1 MFSNFLNFLFD
12 FTTSIFIFDS
22 SVLKLSTFF
31 FTTLDQFLFLNL
43 LICCFYFY
51 SSLGKLTIIP
61 QNQQNKVEIFYNF
74 VASTA
79 KQQLGYQGQ
88 QFFVFIFVL
97 FLFIMVSNLLGM
109 IPFSFTITSHI
120 FQTFAFGLS
129 VTIGI
134 TIIGFF
140 YHGLNFF
147 SLFLPSGAPKI
158 LAPLLIFIEIVSYV
172 SRAFSLSIRLFA
184 NMMSG
189 HTLLNIMT
197 SFILKMF
204 SKNFLF
210 MLLSFFPF
218 LIISGIILLEMGIAI
233 LQAYVFMV
241 LFCIYLND
249 AYHLSH

>member
-1 MFSNFLNFLFD
+1 MFLNFLNFFVD
-12 FTTSIFIFDS
+12 FFSSIFIIDTN
-22 SVLKLSTFF
+22 VIKLSNFF
-31 FTTLDQFLFLNL
+31 LTTLDQFLILNL
-43 LICCFYFY
+43 LISSVYFY
-51 SSLGKLTIIP
+51 SSLGRITIVP
-61 QNQQNKVEIFYNF
+61 QVQQNKVEIFYNF

-120 FQTFAFGLS
+120 FQTFSLGLA

-134 TIIGFF
+134 TIVGFF
-140 YHGLNFF
+140 YHGLHFF
-147 SLFLPSGAPKI
+147 SLFLPSGAPKL
-158 LAPLLIFIEIVSYV
+158 LAPLLVFIEIVSYV

-204 SKNFLF
+204 SKNFYF
-210 MLLSFFPF
+210 MLLSLFPF
-218 LIISGIILLEMGIAI
+218 LIICGIIVLEMGIAI

>member
-1 MFSNFLNFLFD
+1 MFLSFLID
-12 FTTSIFIFDS
+12 FFSSIFIIDS
-22 SVLKLSTFF
+22 NVLKLSPFF
-31 FTTLDQFLFLNL
+31 FSTLDQFLIFNL
-43 LICCFYFY
+43 LIASFYFY
-51 SSLGKLTIIP
+51 SSLGRISLIP
-61 QNQQNKVEIFYNF
+61 QNQQNKIEIFYNF
-74 VASTA
+74 VAGTT

-120 FQTFAFGLS
+120 FQTFSLGLA

-134 TIIGFF
+134 SIIGFF
-140 YHGLNFF
+140 YHGLNFL

-158 LAPLLIFIEIVSYV
+158 LAPLLIFIEVVSYV

-210 MLLSFFPF
+210 MFLSLFPF
-218 LIISGIILLEMGIAI
+218 LIICGIILLEMGIAI

>member
-1 MFSNFLNFLFD
+1 MFLNFLNFFVD
-12 FTTSIFIFDS
+12 FFSSIFIIDTN
-22 SVLKLSTFF
+22 VIKLSNFF
-31 FTTLDQFLFLNL
+31 LTTLDQFLILNL
-43 LICCFYFY
+43 LISSVYFY
-51 SSLGKLTIIP
+51 SSLGRITIVP
-61 QNQQNKVEIFYNF
+61 QVQQNKVEIFYNF

-97 FLFIMVSNLLGM
+97 FLFIMISNLLGM

-120 FQTFAFGLS
+120 FQTFSLGLA

-134 TIIGFF
+134 TIVGFF
-140 YHGLNFF
+140 YHGLHFF
-147 SLFLPSGAPKI
+147 SLFLPSGAPKL
-158 LAPLLIFIEIVSYV
+158 LAPLLVFIEIVSYV

-204 SKNFLF
+204 SKNFYF
-210 MLLSFFPF
+210 MLLSLFPF
-218 LIISGIILLEMGIAI
+218 LIICGIIVLEIGIAV

>member
-1 MFSNFLNFLFD
+1 MFFNFLNFFVD
-12 FTTSIFIFDS
+12 FFSSIFIIDTN
-22 SVLKLSTFF
+22 VIKLSNFF
-31 FTTLDQFLFLNL
+31 LTTLDQFLILNL
-43 LICCFYFY
+43 LISSFYFY
-51 SSLGKLTIIP
+51 SSLGRITIVP
-61 QNQQNKVEIFYNF
+61 QVQQNKVEIFYNF
-74 VASTA
+74 AASTA

-97 FLFIMVSNLLGM
+97 FLFIMISNLLGM

-120 FQTFAFGLS
+120 FQTFSLGLA

-134 TIIGFF
+134 TIVGFF
-140 YHGLNFF
+140 YHGLHFF
-147 SLFLPSGAPKI
+147 SLFLPSGAPKL
-158 LAPLLIFIEIVSYV
+158 LAPLLVFIEIVSYV

-204 SKNFLF
+204 SKNFYF
-210 MLLSFFPF
+210 MLLSLFPF
-218 LIISGIILLEMGIAI
+218 LIICGIIVLEMGIAI

>member
-1 MFSNFLNFLFD
+1 MFNNIINFFVD
-12 FTTSIFIFDS
+12 FFSSILIIDTGVF
-22 SVLKLSTFF
+22 KLSSFF
-31 FTTLDQFLFLNL
+31 LTTLDQFLIFNL
-43 LICCFYFY
+43 LISLFYLY
-51 SSLGKLTIIP
+51 SSLGRVTIIP

-74 VASTA
+74 VASTV

-88 QFFVFIFVL
+88 QFFVFTFVL

-109 IPFSFTITSHI
+109 LPFSFTITSHI
-120 FQTFAFGLS
+120 FQTFSLGLA

-134 TIIGFF
+134 TIVGFF
-140 YHGLNFF
+140 YHGLHFF
-147 SLFLPSGAPKI
+147 SLFLPSGAPKV
-158 LAPLLIFIEIVSYV
+158 LAPLLVFIEIVSYV

-197 SFILKMF
+197 SFILKLF
-204 SKNFLF
+204 SKNFIF
-210 MLLSFFPF
+210 MLVSLFPF
-218 LIISGIILLEMGIAI
+218 LIISGILLLELGIAV